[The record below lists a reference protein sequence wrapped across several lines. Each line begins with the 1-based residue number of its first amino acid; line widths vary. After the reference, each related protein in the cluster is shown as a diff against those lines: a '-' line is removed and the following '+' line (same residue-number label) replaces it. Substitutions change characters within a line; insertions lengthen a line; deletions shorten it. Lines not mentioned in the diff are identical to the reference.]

1 LGKLRTKLLA
11 WYDAN
16 ARDLP
21 WRRTRDA
28 YAIWLAEVML
38 QQTRVETVRPYYA
51 KFLER
56 WPTARALADAS
67 LDDVLA
73 AWSGLGYYRRAR
85 LLHRGAEHVRD
96 AHGGSIP
103 ADVEAIRAIPG
114 VGAYTTGAI
123 ASQAF
128 ELPAALV
135 DGNVARVLSRLYAIE
150 TDVKKGKGLART

>member
-1 LGKLRTKLLA
+1 MKVDAPVISTPTARLRARLLD
-11 WYDAN
+11 WYDEN

-28 YAIWLAEVML
+28 YAIWIAEVML

-56 WPTARALADAS
+56 WTTAGALADAS

-96 AHGGSIP
+96 AHGGEVP
-103 ADVEAIRAIPG
+103 
-114 VGAYTTGAI
+114 
-123 ASQAF
+123 
-128 ELPAALV
+128 
-135 DGNVARVLSRLYAIE
+135 
-150 TDVKKGKGLART
+150 